1 VAQHPTNSRPRPPGT
16 LRVGRVAGVDVL
28 VHQSWLF
35 VALLISLMLAP
46 RIDEVAPGLDGVLV
60 YVAGLAFAVLL
71 YLSVLA
77 HEASHALMAQ
87 FFGMSVRSMTL
98 HFLGGVTEIEGEATS
113 PKREFWIAFV
123 GPLASLAIGLS
134 ALGAAAITPDGL
146 VRFAL
151 DALAAANIVVAAL
164 NLVPGLPLDGGKV
177 LRAAVWKVT
186 KKPLRATVVAAWGG
200 RVVAILAFG
209 YPLLMPAL
217 FGVEPTLIDFAIA
230 GIIAIFLWMGASQSL
245 AVARIRGKIP
255 SLRARALA
263 RRALTVTEDTPLA
276 EALRR
281 ANEAQAGSLVV
292 VTGNGR
298 PLGVVNEHAVAAAPE
313 ARRSWMSTGSVT
325 TRLERGMTLPA
336 DISGEALVRAMH
348 ARPATEYLLVD
359 QDGSIYG
366 VLATADVDAAFS
378 RS

>member
-1 VAQHPTNSRPRPPGT
+1 M
-16 LRVGRVAGVDVL
+16 GRVAGVDVL

-35 VALLISLMLAP
+35 VALLISLLLAP

-87 FFGMSVRSMTL
+87 FFGMPVRSMTL

-123 GPLASLAIGLS
+123 GPLASLAIGLG

-146 VRFAL
+146 IRFAL
-151 DALAAANIVVAAL
+151 EALAAANIVVAVL

-177 LRAAVWKVT
+177 LRAIVWKVT
-186 KKPLRATVVAAWGG
+186 NKPLLATVVAAWGG
-200 RVVAILAFG
+200 RIVAILALG

-217 FGVEPTLIDFAIA
+217 FDVDPTVIDFAIA
-230 GIIAIFLWMGASQSL
+230 AIIAVFLWMGASQSL

-263 RRALTVTEDTPLA
+263 RRALTVTEDMPLA
-276 EALRR
+276 EAMRR
-281 ANEAQAGSLVV
+281 ASEAQAGSLVV

-313 ARRSWMSTGSVT
+313 DRRSWMSTGSVT

-336 DISGEALVRAMH
+336 DIAGEALVRAMH
-348 ARPATEYLLVD
+348 ARPASEYLLVEP
-359 QDGSIYG
+359 DGSIYG
-366 VLATADVDAAFS
+366 VLVTADVDAAFS

>member
-1 VAQHPTNSRPRPPGT
+1 VS
-16 LRVGRVAGVDVL
+16 GVDVL
-28 VHQSWLF
+28 VHRSWLF
-35 VALLISLMLAP
+35 VAILIAFLLAP

-60 YVAGLAFAVLL
+60 YVAGIAFAVLL

-98 HFLGGVTEIEGEATS
+98 HFLGGVTEIEGEAET
-113 PKREFWIAFV
+113 PKREFWIGVV
-123 GPLASLAIGLS
+123 GPLASLAIGLA
-134 ALGAAAITPDGL
+134 ALGAAAVTPDGL

-151 DALAAANIVVAAL
+151 EALAAANIVVAVL

-177 LRAAVWKVT
+177 LRAIVWAVT
-186 KKPLRATVVAAWGG
+186 KKPLLATTVSGWAG
-200 RVVAILAFG
+200 RVVAVLALG
-209 YPLLMPAL
+209 YPLLLPVV
-217 FGVEPTLIDFAIA
+217 FDVEPSVVDFLIA
-230 GIIAIFLWMGASQSL
+230 GIIAMFLWVGASQSL
-245 AVARIRGKIP
+245 AVARIRSKIP
-255 SLRARALA
+255 SLKARSLA
-263 RRALTVTEDTPLA
+263 RRALTVTAEVPLA
-276 EALRR
+276 ESLRQAR
-281 ANEAQAGSLVV
+281 EAEAGSVVV

-336 DISGEALVRAMH
+336 DIGGEALVRAMH
-348 ARPATEYLLVD
+348 ARPASEYVLVEP
-359 QDGSIYG
+359 DGSIYG
-366 VLATADVDAAFS
+366 VLVTADVDAAFS

>member
-1 VAQHPTNSRPRPPGT
+1 
-16 LRVGRVAGVDVL
+16 VGRVAGVDVL
-28 VHQSWLF
+28 VHRSWLF
-35 VALLISLMLAP
+35 VALLIAFLLGP

-98 HFLGGVTEIEGEATS
+98 HFLGGVTEIEGEAES
-113 PKREFWIAFV
+113 PKREFWIAVV
-123 GPLASLAIGLS
+123 GPLASLVVGLS
-134 ALGAAAITPDGL
+134 ALATALVTPDGL

-151 DALAAANIVVAAL
+151 EALAAANIVVAVL

-177 LRAAVWKVT
+177 LRSIVWAAT
-186 KKPLRATVVAAWGG
+186 KKPLLATIVSGWAG
-200 RVVAILAFG
+200 RVVAVLALG
-209 YPLLMPAL
+209 YPLLLPAV
-217 FGVEPTLIDFAIA
+217 FGVEASVVDFLIA
-230 GIIAIFLWMGASQSL
+230 GIIAMFLWVGASQSL
-245 AVARIRGKIP
+245 AVARIRSKIP
-255 SLRARALA
+255 SLKARGLA
-263 RRALTVTEDTPLA
+263 RRALTVTADVPLA
-276 EALRR
+276 ESLRR
-281 ANEAQAGSLVV
+281 AREAEAGSVVV

-336 DISGEALVRAMH
+336 DIGGEALVRAMH
-348 ARPATEYLLVD
+348 ARPASEYVLVEP
-359 QDGSIYG
+359 DGSIYG
-366 VLATADVDAAFS
+366 VLVTADVDAAFS
-378 RS
+378 QS